1 MSIDATSTIGED
13 IKKEKVI
20 PTGNPALVKPIKIGT
35 LEQEQNGVT
44 VPSSAAI
51 IFPVKPSKCVK
62 IRFVFSGGKYD

>member
-1 MSIDATSTIGED
+1 M
-13 IKKEKVI
+13 

-62 IRFVFSGGKYD
+62 IRFVFSGGNTTEYMISNKLKLLIR

>member
-1 MSIDATSTIGED
+1 M
-13 IKKEKVI
+13 

-51 IFPVKPSKCVK
+51 IFPVKPSNVLK
-62 IRFVFSGGKYD
+62 FVLSFLVENMTEYMILNKLKLLIK

>member
-1 MSIDATSTIGED
+1 M
-13 IKKEKVI
+13 

-62 IRFVFSGGKYD
+62 IHFVFSGGKYD

>member
-1 MSIDATSTIGED
+1 M
-13 IKKEKVI
+13 

-51 IFPVKPSKCVK
+51 IFPVKPSKFVLSFLVENTTEYMISNK
-62 IRFVFSGGKYD
+62 LKLLIR